1 MKTIRTIFAIA
12 LLALLSSCVTA
23 TPPVGYATYKQDGRY
38 DQKAVSTDAS
48 VFTVRK
54 IANDDKDNGTLGF
67 WSEATRKQLEQSRG
81 YLFKESGDFK
91 SGQGPGRW
99 MLFEHTY
106 KGVAYLYIVGVVV
119 DGKKIWVM
127 EATGVKETFEGDL
140 PKVKKAFE
148 SLD

>member
-1 MKTIRTIFAIA
+1 MKTRTIISAVT
-12 LLALLSSCVTA
+12 LLGLLSGCVSV
-23 TPPVGYATYKQDGRY
+23 TPPVGYASYKQDRRY

-54 IANDDKDNGTLGF
+54 IDNDDEENGTLGF
-67 WSEATRKQLEQSRG
+67 WTDATRKQLEQSRG
-81 YLFKESGDFK
+81 YLFQEAGDFK

-106 KGVAYLYIVGVVV
+106 KGNAYLYIVGVVV
-119 DGKKIWVM
+119 DGDKIWVM
-127 EATGVKETFEGDL
+127 ESTGEKETFQADL